1 MDAPPPLDWR
11 DLALLLALRRA
22 GSLAGAAK
30 VLAVDATT
38 VGRRVRA
45 LETSVGAP
53 LMTRKDRAVTLT
65 EVGEALVSVA
75 EATERG
81 VTEVRRRVAL
91 EREAP
96 RGVVRLTTMEVLASR
111 FVAPALP
118 KLLRAHPGLLLEI
131 DTSPKIRDLARG
143 EADIALRLSRP
154 EEPTVVRRSIG
165 AVSLSGY
172 VSGPW
177 AEDPRRLSPK
187 GLREIP
193 QVLFGLRFA
202 VAEGDWLRTR
212 IPDAPVALRTD
223 SVSTA
228 VSAVRAGAGLG
239 LLPDVLAHGLTRVDL
254 GAPSPLRGVW
264 IAMHPTSARL
274 SHVKAVARF
283 LAEAFAAP
291 TVTTPSR

>member
-1 MDAPPPLDWR
+1 MDALPPLDWR

-30 VLAVDATT
+30 ALGVDATT
-38 VGRRVRA
+38 VGRRVRV
-45 LETSVGAP
+45 LEAAVGAP
-53 LMTRKDRAVTLT
+53 LMTRKDRAVSLT
-65 EVGEALVSVA
+65 EVGEALVAVA

-172 VSGPW
+172 VIAGPW
-177 AEDPRRLSPK
+177 ADDP
-187 GLREIP
+187 G
-193 QVLFGLRFA
+193 G
-202 VAEGDWLRTR
+202 
-212 IPDAPVALRTD
+212 
-223 SVSTA
+223 
-228 VSAVRAGAGLG
+228 
-239 LLPDVLAHGLTRVDL
+239 
-254 GAPSPLRGVW
+254 
-264 IAMHPTSARL
+264 
-274 SHVKAVARF
+274 
-283 LAEAFAAP
+283 
-291 TVTTPSR
+291 